1 MTSRAEHSAV
11 APTGTSLVYLRTR
24 KKVDEVAEK
33 RSCKGMVGGKV
44 KRKPWSYDIG
54 PWRFCCILFRIHTV
68 GFVLHQYCTNINSCA
83 VKTAP
88 LEVASI
94 HRRIIRLILIELI
107 FKKTVCFRLA
117 YPVG

>member
-44 KRKPWSYDIG
+44 KGSHGLVTSGLGGSALFYLGYTLLALCFIDI
-54 PWRFCCILFRIHTV
+54 
-68 GFVLHQYCTNINSCA
+68 
-83 VKTAP
+83 AP
-88 LEVASI
+88 I
-94 HRRIIRLILIELI
+94 
-107 FKKTVCFRLA
+107 
-117 YPVG
+117 